1 VNASRA
7 VLTFP
12 RRVFAAV
19 IAVLDKSA
27 PLMPMP
33 DPLRETRYAAIIV
46 AAVAIVVGVWRLV
59 AAHSRAALTLPISK
73 VHQD

>member
-12 RRVFAAV
+12 RRVFAAA
-19 IAVLDKSA
+19 IAAQDKSA

-33 DPLRETRYAAIIV
+33 DPLRETRDAAIIV
-46 AAVAIVVGVWRLV
+46 VAVWLLADGVSWLLTAAP
-59 AAHSRAALTLPISK
+59 H
-73 VHQD
+73 

>member
-12 RRVFAAV
+12 RRVFAAA

-27 PLMPMP
+27 PLMPMRN
-33 DPLRETRYAAIIV
+33 PLRETRDAAIIV
-46 AAVAIVVGVWRLV
+46 AAVAIVVVAVWLLADGVSWLLT
-59 AAHSRAALTLPISK
+59 AAPH
-73 VHQD
+73 